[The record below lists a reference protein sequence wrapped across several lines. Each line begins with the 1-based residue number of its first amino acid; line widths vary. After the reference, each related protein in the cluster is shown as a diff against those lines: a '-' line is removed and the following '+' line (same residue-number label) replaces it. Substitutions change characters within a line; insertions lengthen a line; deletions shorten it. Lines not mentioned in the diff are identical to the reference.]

1 MDVLTFK
8 ESHLLGSC
16 VDKTFDTEK
25 VEGPSWFLLNKI
37 SRNNVVLSP
46 IKLWQT
52 FYIAAQ
58 HIKPRIDTLPLKLT
72 DATFLVQENSIL
84 R

>member
-1 MDVLTFK
+1 M
-8 ESHLLGSC
+8 GSC
-16 VDKTFDTEK
+16 VEKTSDPAK
-25 VEGPSWFLLNKI
+25 VKGPSWFLLNKI

-52 FYIAAQ
+52 FYVAAQ

>member
-1 MDVLTFK
+1 M
-8 ESHLLGSC
+8 GSC
-16 VDKTFDTEK
+16 IDETSDTAK
-25 VEGPSWFLLNKI
+25 VKGPSWFLLNKI

-52 FYIAAQ
+52 FYVAAQ

-72 DATFLVQENSIL
+72 DASFLVQENSIL

>member
-1 MDVLTFK
+1 M
-8 ESHLLGSC
+8 GSC
-16 VDKTFDTEK
+16 VEKTSDLAK
-25 VEGPSWFLLNKI
+25 VKGPSWFLLNKI

-52 FYIAAQ
+52 FYVAAQ

-72 DATFLVQENSIL
+72 DASFLVQENSIL